1 MQVVNSETNNA
12 IKEWSLPSSLSELQ
26 QVDEVDV
33 IKELLSLFRTDTIV
47 RLQSLSD
54 ALSHQD
60 YARVKKE
67 AHGIKGSSGQLGAAS
82 MAVLCQ
88 RIESLATE
96 NMAADLTILTATLN
110 SEFERTWQ
118 GMAVYLDV

>member
-26 QVDEVDV
+26 QVDEVDI

-54 ALSHQD
+54 ALSRHD
-60 YARVKKE
+60 YA
-67 AHGIKGSSGQLGAAS
+67 
-82 MAVLCQ
+82 
-88 RIESLATE
+88 
-96 NMAADLTILTATLN
+96 
-110 SEFERTWQ
+110 
-118 GMAVYLDV
+118 